1 MAQLSSVSVRGF
13 SEQGITAID
22 PCRRADVFRMNS
34 AGETIMRRSEKVM
47 EFIDK
52 IKDFFFT
59 ADEEDD
65 MMNDVPPVR
74 NTETPRPTR
83 EERAERAAQYA
94 PQPAPA
100 PAREEAPMGADSM
113 PNGGR
118 RNKVV
123 NIQTTA
129 QLQVVLVKPTAFTD
143 AKQIADHLI
152 AKKTV
157 VLNLETAS
165 PENKRRIIDFLVGVA
180 YANGGSLKPV
190 ANLTYIITPYNVGF
204 VGEDLVG
211 ELENNG
217 VFI

>member
-1 MAQLSSVSVRGF
+1 
-13 SEQGITAID
+13 
-22 PCRRADVFRMNS
+22 
-34 AGETIMRRSEKVM
+34 M
-47 EFIDK
+47 EIFDK
-52 IKDFFFT
+52 FKEFFFST
-59 ADEEDD
+59 DDEEMNIPEPQARTERIVRDD
-65 MMNDVPPVR
+65 HP
-74 NTETPRPTR
+74 
-83 EERAERAAQYA
+83 AYSA
-94 PQPAPA
+94 PAPSASAPA
-100 PAREEAPMGADSM
+100 PAAAPSSAAAAPDYSERPATGEKR
-113 PNGGR
+113 G
-118 RNKVV
+118 NKVV

-129 QLQVVLVKPTAFTD
+129 QLQVVLVKPSAFTD

-190 ANLTYIITPYNVGF
+190 ANLTYIITPYNVDF
-204 VGEDLVG
+204 IGEDLVG

>member
-1 MAQLSSVSVRGF
+1 MKLFDFA
-13 SEQGITAID
+13 
-22 PCRRADVFRMNS
+22 
-34 AGETIMRRSEKVM
+34 
-47 EFIDK
+47 
-52 IKDFFFT
+52 KDFFFNS
-59 ADEEDD
+59 DEEEELNESAAYDD
-65 MMNDVPPVR
+65 
-74 NTETPRPTR
+74 EPRQ
-83 EERAERAAQYA
+83 ERPARSSSSSASSYSSSASSSSSYGTTAQE
-94 PQPAPA
+94 
-100 PAREEAPMGADSM
+100 REEAMAEI
-113 PNGGR
+113 NR

-123 NIQTTA
+123 NIQATA
-129 QLQVVLVKPTAFTD
+129 QLQVVLVKPSAFTD

-165 PENKRRIIDFLVGVA
+165 PDNKRRIIDFLGGVA

-204 VGEDLVG
+204 IGEDLVG

>member
-1 MAQLSSVSVRGF
+1 MKLFENIKEFFFAPEDDEMDQTDVPVRHSSRSERSGF
-13 SEQGITAID
+13 SSSEQEESTG
-22 PCRRADVFRMNS
+22 S
-34 AGETIMRRSEKVM
+34 SSESS
-47 EFIDK
+47 
-52 IKDFFFT
+52 T
-59 ADEEDD
+59 
-65 MMNDVPPVR
+65 
-74 NTETPRPTR
+74 
-83 EERAERAAQYA
+83 
-94 PQPAPA
+94 
-100 PAREEAPMGADSM
+100 
-113 PNGGR
+113 R

-129 QLQVVLVKPTAFTD
+129 QLQVVLVKPSAFTD

-204 VGEDLVG
+204 IGEDLVG

>member
-1 MAQLSSVSVRGF
+1 MKLFENIKEFFF
-13 SEQGITAID
+13 SAEDEDGEQG
-22 PCRRADVFRMNS
+22 
-34 AGETIMRRSEKVM
+34 
-47 EFIDK
+47 
-52 IKDFFFT
+52 
-59 ADEEDD
+59 D
-65 MMNDVPPVR
+65 MPVR
-74 NTETPRPTR
+74 H
-83 EERAERAAQYA
+83 ERGTSGLDGD
-94 PQPAPA
+94 
-100 PAREEAPMGADSM
+100 EAISGD
-113 PNGGR
+113 NR

-129 QLQVVLVKPTAFTD
+129 QLQVVLVKPAAFTD

-204 VGEDLVG
+204 IGEDLVG

>member
-1 MAQLSSVSVRGF
+1 MK
-13 SEQGITAID
+13 IID
-22 PCRRADVFRMNS
+22 S
-34 AGETIMRRSEKVM
+34 
-47 EFIDK
+47 
-52 IKDFFFT
+52 IKDFFF
-59 ADEEDD
+59 ASDEDEEIIEDT
-65 MMNDVPPVR
+65 PVATDSR
-74 NTETPRPTR
+74 S
-83 EERAERAAQYA
+83 ERAAATAAAYNSTQNISTSTNNTPSDYEE
-94 PQPAPA
+94 PAPE
-100 PAREEAPMGADSM
+100 PT
-113 PNGGR
+113 GR

-129 QLQVVLVKPTAFTD
+129 QLQVVLVKPSAFTD

-204 VGEDLVG
+204 IGEDLVG

>member
-1 MAQLSSVSVRGF
+1 MKIF
-13 SEQGITAID
+13 D
-22 PCRRADVFRMNS
+22 N
-34 AGETIMRRSEKVM
+34 
-47 EFIDK
+47 
-52 IKDFFFT
+52 IKDFFF
-59 ADEEDD
+59 ASDEDEESA
-65 MMNDVPPVR
+65 P
-74 NTETPRPTR
+74 TETNITSDSRS
-83 EERAERAAQYA
+83 ERAAATAAAYSSSTQQNTVTPVVSDYED
-94 PQPAPA
+94 PISN
-100 PAREEAPMGADSM
+100 E
-113 PNGGR
+113 NGR
-118 RNKVV
+118 KNKVV

-129 QLQVVLVKPTAFTD
+129 QLQVVLVKPSAFTD

-204 VGEDLVG
+204 IGEDLVG

>member
-1 MAQLSSVSVRGF
+1 MKLFDDIKNFFFSAEDEDEEQDGTETSSPQKAPASEHSSYQPSS
-13 SEQGITAID
+13 SEQ
-22 PCRRADVFRMNS
+22 
-34 AGETIMRRSEKVM
+34 
-47 EFIDK
+47 
-52 IKDFFFT
+52 
-59 ADEEDD
+59 EE
-65 MMNDVPPVR
+65 
-74 NTETPRPTR
+74 
-83 EERAERAAQYA
+83 
-94 PQPAPA
+94 APA
-100 PAREEAPMGADSM
+100 PSEAPS
-113 PNGGR
+113 GR

-129 QLQVVLVKPTAFTD
+129 QLQVVLVKPSAFTD

-204 VGEDLVG
+204 IGEDLVG

>member
-1 MAQLSSVSVRGF
+1 MKLF
-13 SEQGITAID
+13 E
-22 PCRRADVFRMNS
+22 N
-34 AGETIMRRSEKVM
+34 
-47 EFIDK
+47 
-52 IKDFFFT
+52 IKEFFFS
-59 ADEEDD
+59 ADDD
-65 MMNDVPPVR
+65 DLDQDDVPVR
-74 NTETPRPTR
+74 H
-83 EERAERAAQYA
+83 ERSY
-94 PQPAPA
+94 QPSDND
-100 PAREEAPMGADSM
+100 ESTSNDSG
-113 PNGGR
+113 NSNGR

-129 QLQVVLVKPTAFTD
+129 QLQVVLVKPSAFTD

-204 VGEDLVG
+204 IG
-211 ELENNG
+211 
-217 VFI
+217 

>member
-1 MAQLSSVSVRGF
+1 MKIF
-13 SEQGITAID
+13 ENI
-22 PCRRADVFRMNS
+22 
-34 AGETIMRRSEKVM
+34 K
-47 EFIDK
+47 EF
-52 IKDFFFT
+52 FL
-59 ADEEDD
+59 ADEEEDD
-65 MMNDVPPVR
+65 EQNEMPSTRHERSSYSSQD
-74 NTETPRPTR
+74 R
-83 EERAERAAQYA
+83 EE
-94 PQPAPA
+94 PQQPFPG
-100 PAREEAPMGADSM
+100 ET
-113 PNGGR
+113 R

-129 QLQVVLVKPTAFTD
+129 QLQVVLVKPSAFTD

>member
-1 MAQLSSVSVRGF
+1 MKLFDG
-13 SEQGITAID
+13 
-22 PCRRADVFRMNS
+22 
-34 AGETIMRRSEKVM
+34 
-47 EFIDK
+47 
-52 IKDFFFT
+52 IKDFFFA
-59 ADEEDD
+59 ADDD
-65 MMNDVPPVR
+65 DFEADMPVR
-74 NTETPRPTR
+74 HERESGGFRPS
-83 EERAERAAQYA
+83 EQDDA
-94 PQPAPA
+94 PVNEGAPSG
-100 PAREEAPMGADSM
+100 MG
-113 PNGGR
+113 GTGR

-129 QLQVVLVKPTAFTD
+129 QLQVVLVKPSAFTD

-204 VGEDLVG
+204 IGEDLVG

>member
-1 MAQLSSVSVRGF
+1 MKL
-13 SEQGITAID
+13 ID
-22 PCRRADVFRMNS
+22 N
-34 AGETIMRRSEKVM
+34 
-47 EFIDK
+47 
-52 IKDFFFT
+52 IKDFFF
-59 ADEEDD
+59 AAEDD
-65 MMNDVPPVR
+65 EDQADIPMGPMSKPAPERSYQPP
-74 NTETPRPTR
+74 EP
-83 EERAERAAQYA
+83 EEA
-94 PQPAPA
+94 PAPA
-100 PAREEAPMGADSM
+100 PVETAPPVTG
-113 PNGGR
+113 GGR

-129 QLQVVLVKPTAFTD
+129 QLQVVLVKPSAFTD

-204 VGEDLVG
+204 IGEDLVG

>member
-1 MAQLSSVSVRGF
+1 MKLF
-13 SEQGITAID
+13 DNI
-22 PCRRADVFRMNS
+22 
-34 AGETIMRRSEKVM
+34 K
-47 EFIDK
+47 EF
-52 IKDFFFT
+52 FL
-59 ADEEDD
+59 ADEDD
-65 MMNDVPPVR
+65 DD
-74 NTETPRPTR
+74 
-83 EERAERAAQYA
+83 Q
-94 PQPAPA
+94 
-100 PAREEAPMGADSM
+100 ADM
-113 PNGGR
+113 PNVRHERSYGGQDADEHPSGEGR

-129 QLQVVLVKPTAFTD
+129 QLQVVLVKPSAFTD

-204 VGEDLVG
+204 IGEDLVG

>member
-1 MAQLSSVSVRGF
+1 MKKIILCAICAICGFTTANAQKFGHV
-13 SEQGITAID
+13 
-22 PCRRADVFRMNS
+22 NS
-34 AGETIMRRSEKVM
+34 QEIIQAMP
-47 EFIDK
+47 EFTK
-52 IKDFFFT
+52 
-59 ADEEDD
+59 
-65 MMNDVPPVR
+65 
-74 NTETPRPTR
+74 
-83 EERAERAAQYA
+83 
-94 PQPAPA
+94 
-100 PAREEAPMGADSM
+100 ARTDIEALTKQ
-113 PNGGR
+113 R

-129 QLQVVLVKPTAFTD
+129 QLQVVLVKPSAFTD

-204 VGEDLVG
+204 IGEDLVG

>member
-1 MAQLSSVSVRGF
+1 MKLF
-13 SEQGITAID
+13 E
-22 PCRRADVFRMNS
+22 N
-34 AGETIMRRSEKVM
+34 
-47 EFIDK
+47 
-52 IKDFFFT
+52 IKEFFFS
-59 ADEEDD
+59 ADDD
-65 MMNDVPPVR
+65 DLDQDDVPVR
-74 NTETPRPTR
+74 H
-83 EERAERAAQYA
+83 ERSY
-94 PQPAPA
+94 QPSDND
-100 PAREEAPMGADSM
+100 ESTSNDSG
-113 PNGGR
+113 NSNGR

-129 QLQVVLVKPTAFTD
+129 QLQVVLVKPSAFTD

-180 YANGGSLKPV
+180 YANGVSLKPV

-204 VGEDLVG
+204 IGEDLVG

>member
-1 MAQLSSVSVRGF
+1 MK
-13 SEQGITAID
+13 IID
-22 PCRRADVFRMNS
+22 N
-34 AGETIMRRSEKVM
+34 
-47 EFIDK
+47 
-52 IKDFFFT
+52 IKDFFF
-59 ADEEDD
+59 AAEEDD
-65 MMNDVPPVR
+65 DDEQVEMPAPVR
-74 NTETPRPTR
+74 KPAVEPPSQH
-83 EERAERAAQYA
+83 AES
-94 PQPAPA
+94 
-100 PAREEAPMGADSM
+100 EEAPPPQPVRESISNNSERTSGG
-113 PNGGR
+113 NGR

-129 QLQVVLVKPTAFTD
+129 QLQVVLVKPSAFTD

-204 VGEDLVG
+204 IGEDLVG

>member
-1 MAQLSSVSVRGF
+1 MDIF
-13 SEQGITAID
+13 K
-22 PCRRADVFRMNS
+22 N
-34 AGETIMRRSEKVM
+34 
-47 EFIDK
+47 
-52 IKDFFFT
+52 IKDFF
-59 ADEEDD
+59 
-65 MMNDVPPVR
+65 VPPEDGDEQYEEVSHSR
-74 NTETPRPTR
+74 PRQSSSHHTEQRDSDYEDSR
-83 EERAERAAQYA
+83 GYRAERFDDT
-94 PQPAPA
+94 
-100 PAREEAPMGADSM
+100 EEK
-113 PNGGR
+113 

-123 NIQTTA
+123 NIQATA
-129 QLQVVLVKPTAFTD
+129 QLQVVLVKPEVFTD

-190 ANLTYIITPYNVGF
+190 ANMTYIITPYNVGF

-217 VFI
+217 VII